1 MYSQLIYLFFQA
13 APKPWPFNPDNF
25 LASLEYA
32 GPQLTC
38 GIKGDWKGL
47 YKQFFR
53 SPNFNGWYNVRYKGM
68 MMKLQV
74 LQIEA
79 LSSVVKY
86 LLLLYCKKMLFYF
99 YKIEK
104 KTII

>member
-1 MYSQLIYLFFQA
+1 MVVLTQLICLIFQA

-74 LQIEA
+74 LQMEA

-86 LLLLYCKKMLFYF
+86 LF
-99 YKIEK
+99 
-104 KTII
+104 